1 MEPCATQSLE
11 MTHSLFSL
19 TTSGSASFL
28 GCSTTTSPATPVAA
42 TTPSEAPPEAHT
54 STKEAHELGEEGSS
68 ASAAAN
74 TTSSAHATDVLAL
87 GLYSELAPLEQ

>member
-1 MEPCATQSLE
+1 

-42 TTPSEAPPEAHT
+42 TTPSEAPEAHT

-74 TTSSAHATDVLAL
+74 TTSSAQATDILAL